1 MVYNSTIGIES
12 VIFGKKALAAAN
24 THYTRMDFVDS
35 FDSKDS
41 YIKNLNKIISE
52 KNFGLHE
59 RKVNEARSYYFQLL
73 NEVAYNFGD
82 INHKLDF
89 NEDTLIKT
97 YFKKNYDIDKLDNLL
112 ESFINSKPLE
122 KKFNI

>member
-1 MVYNSTIGIES
+1 M
-12 VIFGKKALAAAN
+12 
-24 THYTRMDFVDS
+24 
-35 FDSKDS
+35 
-41 YIKNLNKIISE
+41 
-52 KNFGLHE
+52 
-59 RKVNEARSYYFQLL
+59 
-73 NEVAYNFGD
+73 AYNFGD
-82 INHKLDF
+82 INHKLGF